1 MSTFLLSYFLTLFIF
16 FTFFLHG
23 KKILLTF
30 AANKSIKL
38 NNYEK
43 NSFIVILAATDGMC

>member
-1 MSTFLLSYFLTLFIF
+1 MSTFLLSYFVYF

-23 KKILLTF
+23 KKNLLTF
-30 AANKSIKL
+30 AADNSIKL

-43 NSFIVILAATDGMC
+43 NSFIFNLAATDGKC